1 MEELKV
7 LELFA
12 GGIGAFTKALEYEN
26 IPFKIIDAV
35 EYDKNAILSYNTIH
49 NTNFE
54 KMDIRNWDKDI
65 GKIDMIAHG
74 SPCTSFSLA
83 GTQEGGDE
91 GSGTQSSLMYESI
104 RIIKKYIPKYI
115 IWENVK
121 NLYTSPKHK
130 HNYQNYLDILSE
142 LGYNNYF
149 KVLNAVDFGLPQ
161 KRERIFTISIRK
173 DIDDKTFNLDFENKI
188 DCGSYKDYLE
198 ENPTDDIY
206 LTAHQCTMLKCY
218 GCTYSFG
225 GYTNY
230 TDILGTITASYGKIT
245 GNSHKIIRDP
255 NKMITLVD
263 SVTQSAERSI
273 LTPRE
278 TLRLMGLKEK
288 DIDLMY
294 PLFERKNALYKIAG
308 NSICI
313 PVLQAIYRKLFK
325 KEEKL

>member
-1 MEELKV
+1 
-7 LELFA
+7 
-12 GGIGAFTKALEYEN
+12 
-26 IPFKIIDAV
+26 
-35 EYDKNAILSYNTIH
+35 
-49 NTNFE
+49 
-54 KMDIRNWDKDI
+54 
-65 GKIDMIAHG
+65 
-74 SPCTSFSLA
+74 
-83 GTQEGGDE
+83 
-91 GSGTQSSLMYESI
+91 
-104 RIIKKYIPKYI
+104 
-115 IWENVK
+115 
-121 NLYTSPKHK
+121 
-130 HNYQNYLDILSE
+130 
-142 LGYNNYF
+142 
-149 KVLNAVDFGLPQ
+149 
-161 KRERIFTISIRK
+161 
-173 DIDDKTFNLDFENKI
+173 
-188 DCGSYKDYLE
+188 
-198 ENPTDDIY
+198 
-206 LTAHQCTMLKCY
+206 MLKCY